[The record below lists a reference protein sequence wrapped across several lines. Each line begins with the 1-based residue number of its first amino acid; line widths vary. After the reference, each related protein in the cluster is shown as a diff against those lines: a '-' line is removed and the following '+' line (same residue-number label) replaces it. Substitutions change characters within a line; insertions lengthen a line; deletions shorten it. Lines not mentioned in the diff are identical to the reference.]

1 MECTGPAPTNQATG
15 SNAGVASTSLVMPTG
30 DATHLQ
36 HTVGRV
42 AGAGT
47 EAAKCVY
54 GVRTPVADLP
64 DCIFVEAYAGAGRLT
79 AAVRELGHKV
89 LEPLVYQNTGCAQ
102 FAGLADN
109 PTFSWLLRIAKLGKV
124 RWLHGSPPCKT
135 FSRIWSGRD
144 ILRSEKYPKGIPDKH
159 LDTTHKDGNEHARR
173 IAKLAKTIHRAG
185 GFWSGYQIS
194 GHLRIF
200 RGSSASQATSVCTV
214 ASIKM
219 VPHG

>member
-1 MECTGPAPTNQATG
+1 MERSGPAPTNQASG
-15 SNAGVASTSLVMPTG
+15 SNTDVASTSLVMPTG
-30 DATHLQ
+30 DATLLQ

-42 AGAGT
+42 AGAG
-47 EAAKCVY
+47 AASAECVY
-54 GVRTPVADLP
+54 GVQTPVADLP
-64 DCIFVEAYAGAGRLT
+64 EGIFVEAYAGAGRLT

-89 LEPLVYQNTGCAQ
+89 VEPFVYQNTGCAQ

-159 LDTTHKDGNEHARR
+159 LDTTHKDDNEHARR
-173 IAKLAKTIHRAG
+173 IAKLARTIHRLAVFG
-185 GFWSGYQIS
+185 ALKI
-194 GHLRIF
+194 RNI
-200 RGSSASQATSVCTV
+200 R
-214 ASIKM
+214 
-219 VPHG
+219 